1 MNNND
6 MFGFLN
12 EIPVEEVQLTP
23 ADESAIFLAALED
36 MCTPEE
42 FKNIVLENAT
52 ELELYGLI
60 DDASIVTEAKKI
72 MYKQTK
78 QMDMNREQA
87 KACIRMAK
95 NANDSDWQ
103 KYHKG
108 RSMMLESRENIYR
121 KYGSRAKTEARKVLS
136 DARRK
141 ASSMKTQVGANIT
154 EKLDRKVAQVN
165 SGNKIGAGA
174 A

>member
-1 MNNND
+1 MND

-12 EIPVEEVQLTP
+12 ETPVDQVELTP
-23 ADESAIFLAALED
+23 ADESAIFLAALEE

-42 FKNIVLENAT
+42 FKTLVLESAT

-60 DDASIVTEAKKI
+60 DDASIVMEAKKI

-87 KACIRMAK
+87 KACLRMAK
-95 NANDSDWQ
+95 NAGDAEWK

-108 RSMMLESRENIYR
+108 RSMMLESREVIYR
-121 KYGSRAKTEARKVLS
+121 KYGSRARSEARRVLS

-141 ASSMKTQVGANIT
+141 ASSMKSPVGTNIT
-154 EKLDRKVAQVN
+154 EKLDRKVALVN